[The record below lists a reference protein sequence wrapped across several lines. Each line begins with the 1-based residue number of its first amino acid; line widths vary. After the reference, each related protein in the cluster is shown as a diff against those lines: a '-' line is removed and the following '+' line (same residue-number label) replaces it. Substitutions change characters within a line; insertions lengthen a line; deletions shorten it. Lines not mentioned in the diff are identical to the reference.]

1 LIGWKQLKLVFKLR
15 RLYRASNR
23 GEIDKIINE
32 VFSDAPREVKEVV
45 RGILSINTEG
55 RDPRE
60 VAREVGRKLGVK
72 EEELDDFVDTV
83 ITIAEEM
90 KEFIKPEKE

>member
-1 LIGWKQLKLVFKLR
+1 LKLALKLR
-15 RLYRASNR
+15 KLYKTANK

-32 VFSDAPREVKEVV
+32 VFGDAPKEVREIV
-45 RGILSINTEG
+45 NGILSINVEG
-55 RDPRE
+55 KDPRE
-60 VAREVGRKLGVK
+60 VAREIGIKLGIK

-83 ITIAEEM
+83 MTIAEEM